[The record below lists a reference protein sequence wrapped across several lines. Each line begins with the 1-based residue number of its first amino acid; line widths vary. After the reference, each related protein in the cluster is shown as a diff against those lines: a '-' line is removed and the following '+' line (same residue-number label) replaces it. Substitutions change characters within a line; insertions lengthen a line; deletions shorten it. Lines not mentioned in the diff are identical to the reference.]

1 MERIKQFMI
10 DKFEVF
16 IILSIFL
23 GIGAIH
29 YVVDNK
35 LAFLNFYYL
44 PTLTAGFFI
53 GRRSSIIT
61 GILSISLV
69 TFFIYLYPEQYVG
82 PGGMIDLVWK
92 VITWACF
99 LLLSSIVV
107 GTLYEQNERKTR
119 ELRETYEGVLEI
131 LSKFLESVDRYT
143 KGHSVRV
150 SELCVKIGKKLGLND
165 RQLETL
171 RIAGLLHDIG
181 KIEVSTNVIMKAAKL
196 TDEEIAEI
204 HKHPEK
210 GAEILRPFRSM
221 FKDVVAIIL
230 SHHRYFDGNGYG
242 PTPRKDLALSVDI
255 MVVADAFDAMTTDRP
270 YRRGKPPWL
279 ALQII
284 QKAAGQQFNP
294 IVVKAFEKVFHE
306 QYQIEVREAEP
317 SNFD

>member
-1 MERIKQFMI
+1 MEKLKQFLI
-10 DKFEVF
+10 NRFEILL
-16 IILSIFL
+16 IINIFL
-23 GIGAIH
+23 VIGFIH
-29 YVVDNK
+29 VFVDNK

-44 PTLTAGFFI
+44 PVLTAGFFL
-53 GRRSSIIT
+53 GRRNSIAAAF
-61 GILSISLV
+61 LSIAAVS
-69 TFFIYLYPEQYVG
+69 FFVYLYPDNYIG
-82 PGGMIDLVWK
+82 SAGMLNMVWN

-99 LLLSSIVV
+99 LILSAIVV
-107 GTLYEQNERKTR
+107 GTLHEQNERKTR

-150 SELCVKIGKKLGLND
+150 SELSVLIARKLGLND
-165 RQLETL
+165 RKIETL

-204 HKHPEK
+204 QKHPEK
-210 GAEILRPFRSM
+210 GAEILKPFRHM

-230 SHHRYFDGNGYG
+230 SHHHYFDGNGYG

-255 MVVADAFDAMTTDRP
+255 LVVADAFDAMTTDRP
-270 YRRGKPPWL
+270 YRRAKPPWV

-284 QKAAGQQFNP
+284 QKASGKQFNP
-294 IVVKAFEKVFHE
+294 IVVKAFTKVFQE
-306 QYQIEVREAEP
+306 QYQIEVRENELAP
-317 SNFD
+317 